1 VIDPA
6 YRALPKE
13 PRRRAS
19 PRVVGLV
26 ALAVLTAVVAV
37 QKIGGRATTKS
48 SSATTA
54 IDGAGTTLPDPGPT
68 TSGAPTATT
77 LSPSPKPLPPGGLY
91 PGGRPPMFVL
101 VSFDGA
107 ADQAL
112 LTRWSNTMA
121 KAKGNMTLFLSAVYM
136 VGDENKAAYKG
147 PRHNAGE
154 SAVGFA
160 PTKGAQT
167 GPWLTTTIEGLRSA
181 QDAGH
186 ELENHFGGHWC
197 GASGVKSWNRA
208 DWAAEINQFDNVMA
222 KIDTINKLDP
232 PVGSPFLRPAIG
244 SRTPCLEGNLEELF
258 PVLKA
263 RGYKFDASRT
273 RLLDAW
279 PVRKLGLWS
288 FGFPSITVE
297 GISRPTLPV
306 DFTLRANTDKTEDA
320 SVTEAADISRRVLE
334 GYMKAFDSLYY
345 GNRAPFELSNHFV
358 TFTHDAFNIAVEK
371 FLLDVC
377 VREEVQCVNY
387 RQLSDW
393 LADHE
398 GDLTKFGNGNF
409 TKALRPAA

>member
-1 VIDPA
+1 
-6 YRALPKE
+6 
-13 PRRRAS
+13 
-19 PRVVGLV
+19 
-26 ALAVLTAVVAV
+26 
-37 QKIGGRATTKS
+37 
-48 SSATTA
+48 
-54 IDGAGTTLPDPGPT
+54 
-68 TSGAPTATT
+68 
-77 LSPSPKPLPPGGLY
+77 
-91 PGGRPPMFVL
+91 MFVL

-107 ADQAL
+107 ADQEL

-136 VGDENKAAYKG
+136 VGDEYKNAYKG
-147 PRHNAGE
+147 PRHGAGE

-160 PTKGAQT
+160 PNKGT
-167 GPWLTTTIEGLRSA
+167 PLGPWMKTTVEGLRAA
-181 QDAGH
+181 QEAGH

-197 GASGVKSWNRA
+197 GASGVKSWNRG
-208 DWAAEINQFDNVMA
+208 DWAAEINQFDAIMTN
-222 KIDTINKLDP
+222 IDTINKLDP
-232 PVGSPFLRPAIG
+232 PVGSPFLRPPVG
-244 SRTPCLEGNLEELF
+244 SRTPCLEGNLDELF

-320 SVTEAADISRRVLE
+320 SPTEAADISRRVLE

-358 TFTHDAFNIAVEK
+358 KFTHDAFNIAVEK

-377 VREEVQCVNY
+377 VREEVQCVSY

-393 LADHE
+393 LQAHE
-398 GDLTKFGNGNF
+398 GELGKFANGDF
-409 TKALRPAA
+409 TKPPRPAA